1 MVDYFLGL
9 DVGTKNIKGVIL
21 TDEGKIIERKK
32 IAVYDLLYQPRE
44 NYVERDPKLLWQKV
58 VNLLKDMRYIDR
70 ISGLCVDATSGSFTQ
85 IDEDGNELY
94 RIIMY
99 NDSRAIK
106 EAEELRK
113 KSQKARD
120 FERYLPITPTLVLPK
135 LMWLKN
141 NFSDFYKV
149 YKILHESDYIVY
161 KLTGETVTS
170 PNVAGK
176 AHALLDG
183 LGYLEEAYSDVDIP
197 IKIMPEVRKIGD
209 VIGYTTERIMNEIG
223 IPKSTPVINGMTDAS
238 SSDVSSGVFSNGQ
251 ANVTIGTSLTV
262 HAVVKNLVP
271 DKHKRFYYKAYLN
284 NLFLAGGFTNAGTPI
299 FDTFSKITSKSLDE
313 LTSQAA
319 KVEPGSGGLISCNE
333 LFGVRVPQS
342 FPNVKGFIIGLS
354 EKNFTYGHVFR
365 SFLESS
371 GYALKLMLDAIEE
384 TTKVT
389 INDLR
394 ISGGA
399 SRNDLLLQ
407 IIADITG
414 REVKAV
420 YEPDAAIGSVIL
432 AMANITRKNLEK
444 IAEKTIKI
452 RASYLPNQEHYE
464 TYIKLVEKY
473 KEIIFS
479 LNKIFS

>member
-1 MVDYFLGL
+1 MKKHSENLNKIKVLMVGPYPPPYG
-9 DVGTKNIKGVIL
+9 GVAIVV
-21 TDEGKIIERKK
+21 R
-32 IAVYDLLYQPRE
+32 DL
-44 NYVERDPKLLWQKV
+44 
-58 VNLLKDMRYIDR
+58 
-70 ISGLCVDATSGSFTQ
+70 
-85 IDEDGNELY
+85 
-94 RIIMY
+94 
-99 NDSRAIK
+99 
-106 EAEELRK
+106 
-113 KSQKARD
+113 
-120 FERYLPITPTLVLPK
+120 
-135 LMWLKN
+135 
-141 NFSDFYKV
+141 
-149 YKILHESDYIVY
+149 
-161 KLTGETVTS
+161 
-170 PNVAGK
+170 
-176 AHALLDG
+176 
-183 LGYLEEAYSDVDIP
+183 
-197 IKIMPEVRKIGD
+197 
-209 VIGYTTERIMNEIG
+209 MN
-223 IPKSTPVINGMTDAS
+223 S
-238 SSDVSSGVFSNGQ
+238 
-251 ANVTIGTSLTV
+251 SLTKDFHMRLLRTEPPGKNEV
-262 HAVVKNLVP
+262 YRVV
-271 DKHKRFYYKAYLN
+271 
-284 NLFLAGGFTNAGTPI
+284 
-299 FDTFSKITSKSLDE
+299 LD
-313 LTSQAA
+313 
-319 KVEPGSGGLISCNE
+319 
-333 LFGVRVPQS
+333 
-342 FPNVKGFIIGLS
+342 IIRL
-354 EKNFTYGHVFR
+354 FR